1 MVNNFYIVNHKER
14 SFMQETAVKY
24 FTPQEAQ
31 KTLPLVRQIIRDII
45 NNSFQIRTI
54 VESMG
59 GEVYENEE
67 VKKLAREIDGFIKEL
82 EEIGCYYKDWNF
94 SIGLVDF
101 PAIIDGR
108 EVYLCWRSDEDE
120 IKYYHEIDEG
130 FADRKP
136 IPYIYLE
143 D

>member
-1 MVNNFYIVNHKER
+1 MINNFYIVSHKER
-14 SFMQETAVKY
+14 NLMQETAIKY
-24 FTPQEAQ
+24 FTPKEAQ
-31 KTLPLVRQIIRDII
+31 KTLPLVKQIIRDII

-59 GEVYENEE
+59 GDIYENDE

-82 EEIGCYYKDWNF
+82 EEIGCFYKDWNF

-101 PAIIDGR
+101 PAIIDGK

-120 IKYYHEIDEG
+120 IKYYHDIDKG
-130 FADRKP
+130 FVDRKP
-136 IPYIYLE
+136 IPQNYLE